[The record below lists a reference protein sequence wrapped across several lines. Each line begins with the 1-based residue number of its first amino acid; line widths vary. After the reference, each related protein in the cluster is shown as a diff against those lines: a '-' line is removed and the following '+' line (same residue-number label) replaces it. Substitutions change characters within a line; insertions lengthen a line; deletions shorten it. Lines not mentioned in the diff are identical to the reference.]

1 MKKLIVFLFILLLAS
16 TVSGQKDTKEIESKR
31 AQLKIETKAK
41 IKAQRADMLE
51 RKRLHKV
58 EMEVQARR
66 IMTLYANSQR
76 SRTITRHRSGYGQ
89 RGLYSIRNRGQRR
102 RNQGY
107 TVIVCSGAC
116 RGHTMQRNFRRRR

>member
-1 MKKLIVFLFILLLAS
+1 MKKLIVFLLILLLAS
-16 TVSGQKDTKEIESKR
+16 TAIGQKDANDIEAKR

-41 IKAQRADMLE
+41 IEAQRAEMLE

-58 EMEVQARR
+58 ELEVQARR

-76 SRTITRHRSGYGQ
+76 SKTITRHRSYYGQ
-89 RGLYSIRNRGQRR
+89 RGVYSIRNRGQRR

-116 RGHTMQRNFRRRR
+116 RGHIMQRNFRRNR